1 MPRSLETLVSF
12 SSGEWSPTLTARVDQ
27 QKYKSACRQLRNMLC
42 LKTGPAT
49 RRPGTQFIARAKF
62 PYPLEYAVRLQDFQF
77 STTTKF
83 IFEFGKNYI
92 RFYSNG
98 AQVNV
103 SSAPL
108 WVSGNT
114 YLAGSYATDPTDDLI
129 YYCNFTVIAGTDEPH
144 DDPANW
150 VQTTILQVP
159 TPYDAEIGPGGL
171 AATQVFQ
178 LQFCAINDVV
188 YICHPLHPRYKLTR
202 LADDNW
208 TMEPVKDMVPALLD
222 QNATDV
228 TIAADATTGSTVLT
242 ASAPA
247 WSTAFYY
254 EVGAAVVEI
263 GVIYVCVTAHVS
275 GTFVTDLGLGYW
287 EAQTI
292 FQVGHIGSYWEL
304 SNLRDSA
311 YVEYT
316 GTAAGGFAAGVSG
329 TITAFGDWEV
339 HTYGVWS
346 ADIAIQTSSDGG
358 VTWQTVRATTGRNDR
373 NVDITG
379 KAFRAQLYRIVVSN
393 VAAPPGVGATDPR
406 VVFECVDAFLF
417 GIVQISDFQVDVAS
431 GMVNGTVYQIHA
443 VGTTNWQD
451 LGAGADFELGTIFQY
466 NGVAVTGS
474 GGTVTTP
481 YRARADVITQ
491 LPVSDAWV
499 SMQQYFTGDRVGF
512 DGVNYIAINNVTSA
526 VDPET
531 DTTNWLADGWPTTYW
546 SEGAWSGVRGYPRAI
561 TAFGQRVYC
570 GFTEYEP
577 QRIWG
582 TQIGDIEN
590 WDLGDQSLA
599 TDGLAFD
606 LDAVGDGA
614 ILWLQAQDALFV
626 GLVSAEWVVSSSDQN
641 LGITPNTVTAHRQS
655 KWGSNVNIPARV
667 VGDALV
673 FVQRQGFSMRQ
684 MLFSIATNK
693 YMSQDLTALSDSILN
708 GGAIQLAYQQQ
719 GQKNGFLW
727 ATTENGELVGMTYEL
742 DQEIFGW
749 HRHSTGD
756 PDQPDRFE
764 SVAVIP
770 GDEETDDEVWVV
782 IRRATGSSTFNRF
795 VERLNPINWYQQAT
809 YVSPTVPGYPAF
821 KNRAYYVDSG
831 RTFVN
836 PETNIF
842 EGFEHLVGRMVAV
855 CINAQDYT
863 NGGQNLIEVAIDGT
877 VTVPN
882 YEWDGSSF
890 PPTIAQIGL
899 PFSSLLQPMN
909 LDVDVHVGATQGI
922 DKQITSLNLRLY
934 DTLSCWMAPGVDA
947 NGDKI
952 KPQEINFRDMNNLL
966 IPPQLFS
973 GYKQN
978 KDFAG
983 SIGLEVPILIYTD
996 SPLPL
1001 TVLGI
1006 AIGYGIT
1013 GSP

>member
-12 SSGEWSPTLTARVDQ
+12 NAGEWSPTLTARVDQ
-27 QKYKSACRQLRNMLC
+27 QKYKAACRQLRNMLC

-49 RRPGTQFIARAKF
+49 RRPGTQFIARAKY
-62 PYPLEYAVRLQDFQF
+62 PYPFDYCVRLQDFQF
-77 STTTKF
+77 SVTTKF
-83 IFEFGKNYI
+83 ILEFGQNYI

-103 SSAPL
+103 SNAPE

-114 YLAGSYATDPTDDLI
+114 YLAGAYTTDPTDGLI
-129 YYCNFTVIAGTDEPH
+129 YYCNFTVVAGTTEPH
-144 DDPANW
+144 DDPTNW
-150 VQTTILQVP
+150 VQSTILQVP
-159 TPYDAEIGPGGL
+159 TPYTATIPAEGL
-171 AATQVFQ
+171 SGAEVFQ

-228 TIAADATTGSTVLT
+228 AIASSSTTGSTLLT

-254 EVGAAVVEI
+254 QVGAAVTQV

-275 GTFVTDLGLGYW
+275 GTFITDLGLGYW
-287 EAQTI
+287 VVQTI

-304 SNLRDSA
+304 SNLRNSA
-311 YVEYT
+311 YVEFT
-316 GTAAGGFAAGVSG
+316 GTAAGGFSAGTSA
-329 TITAFGDWEV
+329 TITAFGAWEV

-346 ADIAIQTSSDGG
+346 ADIAVQSSSDGG
-358 VTWQTVRATTGRNDR
+358 ITWQTVRSVTGRNDR

-379 KAFRAQLYRIVVSN
+379 TAFIAQLYRIVVSN
-393 VAAPPGVGATDPR
+393 VTAPPSTGSTDPR

-417 GIVQISDFQVDVAS
+417 GIVQITTVGIDGASAMVA
-431 GMVNGTVYQIHA
+431 GTTYQIYEL
-443 VGTTNWQD
+443 GTTNWQD
-451 LGAGADFELGTIFQY
+451 LGAGADFEVGTIFQY
-466 NGVAVTGS
+466 NGVAVTGT
-474 GGTVTTP
+474 GGTCTTP
-481 YRARADVITQ
+481 YRAIADVITQ

-499 SMQQYFTGDRVGF
+499 SLQQYFAGDRVGY
-512 DGVNYIAINNVTSA
+512 DGLNYVALNDVTSA
-526 VDPET
+526 TDPAT
-531 DTTNWLADGWPTTYW
+531 DTTNWGADGWPTIYW

-561 TAFGQRVYC
+561 TAFGQRVWC

-582 TQIGDIEN
+582 TQVGDIEN

-599 TDGLAFD
+599 TDGMAFD

-626 GLVSAEWVVSSSDQN
+626 GLVSAEWVVSSSDAN
-641 LGITPNTVTAHRQS
+641 LGITPSTVAGHRQS
-655 KWGSNVNIPARV
+655 KWGSNPNIPARV

-693 YMSQDLTALSDSILN
+693 YMSQDLTALSDAILN

-727 ATTENGELVGMTYEL
+727 STTENGELVGMTYEL

-749 HRHSTGD
+749 HRHITGD
-756 PDQPDRFE
+756 PADPDKFE

-770 GDEETDDEVWVV
+770 GTGDDDDEVWVV
-782 IRRATGSSTFNRF
+782 VKRATGGTENRF
-795 VERLNPINWYQQAT
+795 IERLNPVNWYQQD
-809 YVSPTVPGYPAF
+809 TVVTRGTPGYPAS
-821 KNRAYYVDSG
+821 KDKAYYVDSG
-831 RTFVN
+831 VTYVN
-836 PETNIF
+836 PETNVF
-842 EGFEHLVGRMVAV
+842 SGLDHLVGRDVAV
-855 CINAQDYT
+855 CINAQFYGLYT
-863 NGGQNLIEVAIDGT
+863 VDVDGT
-877 VTVPN
+877 VTVPG
-882 YEWDGSSF
+882 YEWDGVSF
-890 PPTIAQIGL
+890 PPTVAQIGL
-899 PFSSLLQPMN
+899 PFSSLVQPMN
-909 LDVDVHVGATQGI
+909 LDVDVHTGATQGI
-922 DKQITSLNLRLY
+922 QKQVTTLSLSLY
-934 DTLSCWMAPGVDA
+934 DTLGCTVAPGTNSD
-947 NGDKI
+947 GDPI
-952 KPQEINFRDMNNLL
+952 KPQELNFRDPNALL
-966 IPPQLFS
+966 TAPQLFT
-973 GYKQN
+973 GYRQI

-983 SIGLEVPILIYTD
+983 SIGLDVPILIYTD
-996 SPLPL
+996 GPLPL
-1001 TVLGI
+1001 TVLGV
-1006 AIGYGIT
+1006 AIGYNLSGV
-1013 GSP
+1013 P